1 MTVKNVSK
9 CMDALPFVKIAIEQL
24 YRFLLCR
31 MLRVSLWALGIELRT
46 FSLES
51 SVRLRLILTVSSDS
65 VLVLNHRSCGDFK
78 GTEDRMDSG
87 YICSGVL

>member
-1 MTVKNVSK
+1 MVKNGWMH
-9 CMDALPFVKIAIEQL
+9 C
-24 YRFLLCR
+24 YLLKLLLNNLEDSCSVECYV
-31 MLRVSLWALGIELRT
+31 LDCGLWGSNPEP

-51 SVRLRLILTVSSDS
+51 SVRLRLIMTVSSDS

-87 YICSGVL
+87 HICS